1 MAYTWVL
8 KPKPHHPS
16 VDRFIDGVIRLDGV
30 DNSII
35 HLVHEDESG
44 ALVYGRRIP
53 SISSEKR
60 RAQILDIMHFRLA

>member
-1 MAYTWVL
+1 MQ
-8 KPKPHHPS
+8 
-16 VDRFIDGVIRLDGV
+16 
-30 DNSII
+30 
-35 HLVHEDESG
+35 LVHEDESG